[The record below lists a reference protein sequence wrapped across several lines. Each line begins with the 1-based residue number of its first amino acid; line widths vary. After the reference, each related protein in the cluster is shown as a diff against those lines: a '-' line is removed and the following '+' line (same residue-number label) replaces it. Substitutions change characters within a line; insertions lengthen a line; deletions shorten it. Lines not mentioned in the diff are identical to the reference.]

1 MEDER
6 VWQSLCDRIGYQ
18 FKDRAI
24 LSQAFVH
31 PSLLVNARGK
41 VQSYQ
46 RLEFLG
52 DAVIE
57 LLASEELYMLFPE
70 AQEGTLT
77 NYRSQLVNNRRLAE
91 AARRLYLGQ
100 CISFTR
106 RASDLRDDD
115 YVLACVFE
123 ALAGAM
129 FVDCGGRW
137 LPVRHLLKKH
147 LLFDIEQVV
156 KGTREFDPKGW
167 IQGLAQDIFGEHPI
181 YVLVSEG
188 GAAHKKIYV
197 VKVVV
202 RGVPLAEGEGSSR
215 KDAERSAAL
224 EALNKTKDLTTN
236 LPFGL
241 LRHRDITREVEFRRR

>member
-1 MEDER
+1 MEEER

-24 LSQAFVH
+24 LRQAFVH
-31 PSLLVNARGK
+31 PSRLVNARGRI
-41 VQSYQ
+41 QSYQ

-57 LLASEELYMLFPE
+57 LLASEELFMVFPE

-91 AARRLYLGQ
+91 ASRRLYLGQ
-100 CISFTR
+100 YISFTR
-106 RASDLRDDD
+106 KAADLRDDD

-129 FVDCGGRW
+129 FIDCGGGW
-137 LPVRHLLKKH
+137 LPIRHLLKKH

-156 KGTREFDPKGW
+156 KGNREFDPKSW
-167 IQGLAQDIFGEHPI
+167 LIGLAQDIFHEHPTYELI
-181 YVLVSEG
+181 SESG
-188 GAAHKKIYV
+188 VAHNKIYT
-197 VKVVV
+197 VKVLIG
-202 RGVPLAEGEGSSR
+202 GVSLAEGEGSNR
-215 KDAERSAAL
+215 KDAERAAAL

-236 LPFGL
+236 LPFSL
-241 LRHRDITREVEFRRR
+241 LRNRDISREIEFRRR